1 MVTQHLERR
10 ARTTLSCAA
19 ATLITATF
27 IFAIPA
33 PVRADAANSTPGT
46 DFQIA
51 RGRYIVTISACNECH
66 TKGYAG
72 RAGQVPESEWLT
84 GAAVGYQGPWG
95 TSYPSNLRLT
105 VAAMTESDW
114 LVFARAPRLPPMP
127 WSTLRE
133 MRDDDLRAVYHFIRS
148 LGPKGE
154 RAPPAA
160 GPGIAVNTP
169 FIVFTPQNP
178 AKPDTGKSSP

>member
-1 MVTQHLERR
+1 MALQNLGRRERMFIVTTFLVAMVTCIPR
-10 ARTTLSCAA
+10 AAQ
-19 ATLITATF
+19 
-27 IFAIPA
+27 
-33 PVRADAANSTPGT
+33 ADPNSTPGT

-51 RGRYIVTISACNECH
+51 RGRYVVAISACNECH
-66 TKGYAG
+66 TKGYAA

-84 GAAVGYQGPWG
+84 GVAVGYQGPWG

-127 WSTLRE
+127 WSILRE

-148 LGPKGE
+148 LGAKGE

-160 GPGIAVNTP
+160 GPGVAVNTP
-169 FIVFTPQNP
+169 FIVFTPQ
-178 AKPDTGKSSP
+178 SPPTAQRQPVIP